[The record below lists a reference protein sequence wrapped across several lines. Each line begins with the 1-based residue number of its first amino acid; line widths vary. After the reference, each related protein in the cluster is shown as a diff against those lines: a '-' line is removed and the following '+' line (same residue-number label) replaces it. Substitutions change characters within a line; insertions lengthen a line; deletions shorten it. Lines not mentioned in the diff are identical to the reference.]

1 MTDIT
6 LNDTPARTETSA
18 TRQSALIFAALTVY
32 LALWATAVIQF
43 GVPGL
48 YIPALAKVPVVFG
61 LLLLVTRG

>member
-1 MTDIT
+1 MTDTT
-6 LNDTPARTETSA
+6 LNDMSTSA
-18 TRQSALIFAALTVY
+18 GASNSRRTALIFAALTVY